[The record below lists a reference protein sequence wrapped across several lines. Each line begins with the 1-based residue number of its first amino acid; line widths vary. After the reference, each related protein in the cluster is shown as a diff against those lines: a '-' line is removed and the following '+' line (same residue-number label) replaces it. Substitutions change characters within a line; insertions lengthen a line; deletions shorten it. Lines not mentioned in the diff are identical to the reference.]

1 MAPAV
6 HRMTP
11 IIYLRHH
18 NVKQILPVEYLIRN
32 HELLEQQGP
41 TGIFYYRFVNMASTT
56 NRRTSFSINA
66 AIRNFNSTLE
76 PPIQHHLKQ
85 VYTCLTMSTLAAAA
99 GAYVHLFTNI
109 LSGNFLT
116 SFVAIGFLLTLF
128 ATPDESGKNAKTR
141 IGLLLGFSFFTGLG
155 LGPLLD
161 TVIRINPA
169 IISTAFLST
178 AVLFTCFSL
187 CALLSPRGQY
197 LFLGAPLLSMFSLLS
212 ILFLANIF
220 IGSVL
225 VFQAY
230 LYFGFA
236 VMCGFVLYDTQ
247 LIIEK
252 RRIGDKDYVW
262 HSVDL
267 FIDFINIFRYLLII
281 LAQKEDNQSKKRKN

>member
-1 MAPAV
+1 
-6 HRMTP
+6 
-11 IIYLRHH
+11 
-18 NVKQILPVEYLIRN
+18 
-32 HELLEQQGP
+32 
-41 TGIFYYRFVNMASTT
+41 MASTT
-56 NRRTSFSINA
+56 NRRSSFSINA
-66 AIRNFNSTLE
+66 ALRNFNSTLE
-76 PPIQHHLKQ
+76 PEVQQHLKQ

-128 ATPDESGKNAKTR
+128 ATPDES
-141 IGLLLGFSFFTGLG
+141 LG

-230 LYFGFA
+230 LYLGFA

-252 RRIGDKDYVW
+252 RRIGDKDFVW

-267 FIDFINIFRYLLII
+267 FIDFVNIFRYLLII

>member
-1 MAPAV
+1 
-6 HRMTP
+6 
-11 IIYLRHH
+11 
-18 NVKQILPVEYLIRN
+18 
-32 HELLEQQGP
+32 
-41 TGIFYYRFVNMASTT
+41 MASTT